1 MLTMINEDKLRIIL
15 QDLNNLVTNLVIREA
30 KRDFKSA
37 DVMREIREHEEVR
50 KRTIE
55 EVFDKKEE

>member
-1 MLTMINEDKLRIIL
+1 MINEDKLRIIL
-15 QDLNNLVTNLVIREA
+15 QDLNNLVTKLAIREA

-37 DVMREIREHEEVR
+37 DVMRDIIEHEEVR

-55 EVFDKKEE
+55 EVFGKKEE

>member
-15 QDLNNLVTNLVIREA
+15 QDLNNLVTKLAIREA

-37 DVMREIREHEEVR
+37 DVMRDIIEHEEVR

-55 EVFDKKEE
+55 EVFGKKEE

>member
-1 MLTMINEDKLRIIL
+1 MLTMINEDKLCIIL